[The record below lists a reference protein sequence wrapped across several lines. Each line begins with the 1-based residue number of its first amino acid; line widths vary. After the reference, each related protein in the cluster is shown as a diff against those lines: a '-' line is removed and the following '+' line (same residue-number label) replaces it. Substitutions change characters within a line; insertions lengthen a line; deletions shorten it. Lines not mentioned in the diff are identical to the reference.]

1 MSPDESWARN
11 LTPEIAASLR
21 ANRLDPKLLYTT
33 PRQAELWREVARRH
47 SPVQGNPD
55 FRRIYEEAFSRMAE
69 EFPQRLE
76 LVGLGCGTGE
86 KEARLYGK
94 LAEGGER
101 EIFFTA
107 IDTSP
112 DLVEEAAGRLAALG
126 AQLRAQVVGDLT
138 EPATWRDALNQAD
151 GRRLVT
157 FFGLVPNFSPSQ
169 LGSIWRAALRP
180 GDLLLASVHLVPA
193 RNPAEMK
200 TALRAVLPQ
209 YDNPETLAWLAEA
222 LRVWKLDEF
231 FEPPEMV
238 MGEVEGVAAFLG
250 RARWKNRPG
259 EPFQL
264 FRSLRYTPE
273 SFQALLR
280 REGFGGSCL
289 ALTQCREEGIWALRW
304 P

>member
-1 MSPDESWARN
+1 MSATESRARN
-11 LTPEIAASLR
+11 FPPEIAASLR
-21 ANRLDPKLLYTT
+21 ANRLDPKLLYAT
-33 PRQAELWREVARRH
+33 PRQAGLWREVARRH
-47 SPVQGNPD
+47 SPVQGDPD
-55 FRRIYEEAFSRMAE
+55 FQRIYEEAFSRMVGE
-69 EFPQRLE
+69 LPRWLE

-94 LAEGGER
+94 LAGER

-107 IDTSP
+107 IDISP

-126 AQLRAQVVGDLT
+126 AQLRAQVVGDLA
-138 EPATWRDALNQAD
+138 EPGAWREALNEAT

-157 FFGLVPNFSPSQ
+157 FFGLVPNFPPSQ

-180 GDLLLASVHLVPA
+180 GDLLLASVHLAPA
-193 RNPAEMK
+193 TSPGEMK
-200 TALRAVLPQ
+200 TALRVVLPQ

-238 MGEVEGVAAFLG
+238 VGEVEGVAAFLG
-250 RARWKNRPG
+250 RARWKSGSG

-273 SFQALLR
+273 SFATLLR
-280 REGFGGSCL
+280 REGFEGNCL
-289 ALTQCREEGIWALRW
+289 AMTECRQEGIWTIRLS
-304 P
+304 